1 MARVKP
7 RQPPTSFRDLKPGQ
21 QTGIFRTPFGFHI
34 AELRHKAPPGLL
46 DFEEVRDDIARVL
59 TKIEEHREYLR
70 VVAEIRSRADIRWVP
85 EAEEPEQSRV
95 PEQATASG

>member
-85 EAEEPEQSRV
+85 EAEGPKRNCEHQETV
-95 PEQATASG
+95 AS